1 MLWQGQGQRRVADIM
16 VRIKGVEEENEKA
29 RIWYQE
35 GSTLRIIVK
44 GEGRGCRVTRN
55 PMEIAVKA
63 AHSLSSMASICYAN
77 PGPTWA
83 PPGDSVCRPKRIYEC
98 VHV

>member
-1 MLWQGQGQRRVADIM
+1 MERAGARVADI
-16 VRIKGVEEENEKA
+16 VRIKGVKEEKENA
-29 RIWYQE
+29 RIWYRE

-63 AHSLSSMASICYAN
+63 AYSLSSRPPYAMQIQALL
-77 PGPTWA
+77 GPHQGT
-83 PPGDSVCRPKRIYEC
+83 GMCVCVGLNAYMNAM
-98 VHV
+98 HV

>member
-1 MLWQGQGQRRVADIM
+1 MEGARAKEGADT
-16 VRIKGVEEENEKA
+16 VRIKGVEEEKENAK
-29 RIWYQE
+29 IWYQE
-35 GSTLRIIVK
+35 GSTLRMKVK

-63 AHSLSSMASICYAN
+63 ACSLSSMASICYAN

-83 PPGDSVCRPKRIYEC
+83 PPGDRHVCVCRPKRIYEC
-98 VHV
+98 VHL